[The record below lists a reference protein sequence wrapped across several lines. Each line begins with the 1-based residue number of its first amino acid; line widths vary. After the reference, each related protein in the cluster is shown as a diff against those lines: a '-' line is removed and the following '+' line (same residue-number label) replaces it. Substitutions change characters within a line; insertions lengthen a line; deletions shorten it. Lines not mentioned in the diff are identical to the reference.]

1 MLLEDIKFLELKIE
15 EMENNGD
22 TQSEEYKRTLRQ
34 LAWYKEL
41 KEYREE
47 YARTMMDN
55 EYYIDDEDE
64 YYIDDEDEYYID
76 DEDEF
81 DKVKTSPEAKETL
94 DKLYKGISN
103 ILNSVFYNGRIN
115 SYGAELIAD
124 SICQEELAEE
134 LKEMIERFSE
144 LKNKANKKK

>member
-1 MLLEDIKFLELKIE
+1 MMD
-15 EMENNGD
+15 
-22 TQSEEYKRTLRQ
+22 EEYYT
-34 LAWYKEL
+34 
-41 KEYREE
+41 
-47 YARTMMDN
+47 
-55 EYYIDDEDE
+55 
-64 YYIDDEDEYYID
+64 DDEDEYYID

-81 DKVKTSPEAKETL
+81 DRVKTSPEAKETL

-144 LKNKANKKK
+144 LKSKANKKK

>member
-1 MLLEDIKFLELKIE
+1 MLLEDIKFFELKVE
-15 EMENNGD
+15 EMEKNGD
-22 TQSEEYKRTLRQ
+22 TQSEEYKRALRQ

-47 YARTMMDN
+47 YASTMMDE

-64 YYIDDEDEYYID
+64 YIT
-76 DEDEF
+76 EDEF
-81 DKVKTSPEAKETL
+81 DKVKTSPETKETL

-103 ILNSVFYNGRIN
+103 ILNSVFYNERIN

>member
-1 MLLEDIKFLELKIE
+1 MLVEDIKFLELKIE

-47 YARTMMDN
+47 YASTMM
-55 EYYIDDEDE
+55 DE

-81 DKVKTSPEAKETL
+81 DRVKTSPEAKETL

-103 ILNSVFYNGRIN
+103 ILNSVFYSGRIN
-115 SYGAELIAD
+115 SYGAELIAE
-124 SICQEELAEE
+124 SIYQEELADE
-134 LKEMIERFSE
+134 LKEMIDRFAE
-144 LKNKANKKK
+144 LKSKANKKK

>member
-1 MLLEDIKFLELKIE
+1 MLVEDIRFLELKIE

-47 YARTMMDN
+47 YASTMM
-55 EYYIDDEDE
+55 DE
-64 YYIDDEDEYYID
+64 YYIDDEDEDEYIT
-76 DEDEF
+76 EDEF
-81 DKVKTSPEAKETL
+81 DKVKTSPDAKETL

>member
-47 YARTMMDN
+47 YASTMM
-55 EYYIDDEDE
+55 DE
-64 YYIDDEDEYYID
+64 YYIDDEDEDEYIT
-76 DEDEF
+76 EDEF

-103 ILNSVFYNGRIN
+103 ILNSVFYNGKIN

>member
-1 MLLEDIKFLELKIE
+1 MLVEDIKFLELKIE

-47 YARTMMDN
+47 YASTMM
-55 EYYIDDEDE
+55 
-64 YYIDDEDEYYID
+64 DEYYID

-81 DKVKTSPEAKETL
+81 DRVKTSPEAKETL

-103 ILNSVFYNGRIN
+103 ILNSVFYNERIN

-124 SICQEELAEE
+124 SIYQEELAEE

-144 LKNKANKKK
+144 LKSKANKKK

>member
-1 MLLEDIKFLELKIE
+1 MLDLDIKFVELKIE

-41 KEYREE
+41 REYREE
-47 YARTMMDN
+47 FASTMMD
-55 EYYIDDEDE
+55 DE
-64 YYIDDEDEYYID
+64 YYIDDEDENEYIT
-76 DEDEF
+76 EDEF
-81 DKVKTSPEAKETL
+81 NKVKNSPEAEETL

-134 LKEMIERFSE
+134 LEEMIERFSE
-144 LKNKANKKK
+144 LKSKANKKK

>member
-47 YARTMMDN
+47 YASTMM
-55 EYYIDDEDE
+55 DE
-64 YYIDDEDEYYID
+64 YYIDDEDEDEYIT
-76 DEDEF
+76 EDEF

>member
-1 MLLEDIKFLELKIE
+1 MLDIEIKFLELKVE
-15 EMENNGD
+15 EMEKNGD
-22 TQSEEYKRTLRQ
+22 TENGEYEKALRH
-34 LAWYKEL
+34 LAWFKEL

-47 YARTMMDN
+47 YASTMED
-55 EYYIDDEDE
+55 EYYVDDEDE
-64 YYIDDEDEYYID
+64 YII
-76 DEDEF
+76 EDEF
-81 DKVKTSPEAKETL
+81 EKVKSSPEAKETL

-134 LKEMIERFSE
+134 LKEMIDRFAE
-144 LKNKANKKK
+144 LKSKANKKK

>member
-1 MLLEDIKFLELKIE
+1 MLDLDIKFLELKVE
-15 EMENNGD
+15 EMENSGD

-47 YARTMMDN
+47 YASTMMSD
-55 EYYIDDEDE
+55 EYLLDYYIDDEE
-64 YYIDDEDEYYID
+64 DEDT
-76 DEDEF
+76 DEEEF
-81 DKVKTSPEAKETL
+81 NNVKSSPEAKEYL

-115 SYGAELIAD
+115 SYGAELIAE
-124 SICQEELAEE
+124 SIYQEELADE
-134 LKEMIERFSE
+134 LKEMIDRFAE

>member
-1 MLLEDIKFLELKIE
+1 MLDLDIKFLELKVE

-41 KEYREE
+41 EEYREE
-47 YARTMMDN
+47 FASTMMD
-55 EYYIDDEDE
+55 EYYIEDEDE
-64 YYIDDEDEYYID
+64 YIT
-76 DEDEF
+76 EDEF
-81 DKVKTSPEAKETL
+81 NKVKSSPEAKETL

-134 LKEMIERFSE
+134 LEEMIERFSE
-144 LKNKANKKK
+144 LKSKANKKK

>member
-47 YARTMMDN
+47 YARTMMD

-64 YYIDDEDEYYID
+64 DEYIT
-76 DEDEF
+76 EDEF

-103 ILNSVFYNGRIN
+103 ILNSVFYNERIN

-124 SICQEELAEE
+124 SICQEEWAEE
-134 LKEMIERFSE
+134 LKEMIKRFSE
-144 LKNKANKKK
+144 LKNKTNKKK

>member
-47 YARTMMDN
+47 YASTMM
-55 EYYIDDEDE
+55 DE
-64 YYIDDEDEYYID
+64 YYIDDEDEDEYIT
-76 DEDEF
+76 EDEF

-94 DKLYKGISN
+94 DKLYRGISN
-103 ILNSVFYNGRIN
+103 ILNSVFYNERIN

-144 LKNKANKKK
+144 LKSKANKKK

>member
-1 MLLEDIKFLELKIE
+1 MLDLDIKFVELKIE

-47 YARTMMDN
+47 YASTMM
-55 EYYIDDEDE
+55 DE
-64 YYIDDEDEYYID
+64 YYIDDEDE
-76 DEDEF
+76 DEF
-81 DKVKTSPEAKETL
+81 SKVKNSPEAKETL

-103 ILNSVFYNGRIN
+103 ILNSVFCNGRIN

-134 LKEMIERFSE
+134 LEEMIEAYAE
-144 LKNKANKKK
+144 LKSKANKKK